1 MITSK
6 QINAFVTSEG
16 NSDILFELKPKN
28 KRDNYIFIYCEI
40 IWIVSQEK
48 EKWSNGK

>member
-6 QINAFVTSEG
+6 QIIAFVTSEG

-28 KRDNYIFIYCEI
+28 KNRQLNFIFCEI
-40 IWIVSQEK
+40 IWIVSHEI
-48 EKWSNGK
+48 EKWSDVK